1 MPPSKRAKVI
11 SLAKERRKRA
21 DKFSAFQ
28 PDGLV
33 DLVGTIGQEGERDT
47 HVSLKAPPAGVSMTA
62 FTPDQAREVARL
74 LVAHADW
81 VEGEQSA

>member
-1 MPPSKRAKVI
+1 MPPNRKVI

-21 DKFSAFQ
+21 DKFSAFA
-28 PDGLV
+28 PDGLA
-33 DLVGTIGQEGERDT
+33 DLVGSIGQEGERDT
-47 HVSLKAPPAGVSMTA
+47 HVSLKAPPASMHA